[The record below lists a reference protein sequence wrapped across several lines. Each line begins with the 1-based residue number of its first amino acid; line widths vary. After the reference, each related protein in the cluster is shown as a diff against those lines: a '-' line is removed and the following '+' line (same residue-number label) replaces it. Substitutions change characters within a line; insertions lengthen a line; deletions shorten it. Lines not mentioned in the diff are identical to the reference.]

1 MLPGCKDNSSQ
12 KQILPSIELRIE
24 DYCRVAF
31 NYCLGLS
38 LPIGYSLWFDREA
51 LGPAG
56 KASHLNLD
64 EYLTALLASLFSTAK
79 AASGIL
85 AFYAAIP
92 GRLALSLCSSDP
104 AVILHIRESWATL
117 PGCLELRHDFIPQ
130 TAAPYLL
137 YKDRQVYRLHPLTQ
151 PERAAFY
158 VWDLGD
164 CLGNVLKEVD
174 KAFYFHVLNDKNTYY
189 EYAAVP
195 KNPRASITYQGG
207 VIPVEQALC
216 TVM

>member
-1 MLPGCKDNSSQ
+1 MLPIID
-12 KQILPSIELRIE
+12 LHLA

-38 LPIGYSLWFDREA
+38 MPIGYSLWFDREV
-51 LGPAG
+51 LGRAG
-56 KASHLNLD
+56 KAFHLNLD
-64 EYLTALLASLFSTAK
+64 EYLTALLASFLSREK
-79 AASGIL
+79 YASGIL

-92 GRLALSLCSSDP
+92 GRSALSLCSSDP
-104 AVILHIRESWATL
+104 AVILHIREKWAAL
-117 PGCLELRHDFIPQ
+117 PGSLELRHDFIPQ

-137 YKDRQVYRLHPLTQ
+137 YKDRRIYRLHPLTQ
-151 PERAAFY
+151 PERASFH

-195 KNPRASITYQGG
+195 KNPGTSITYQGG
-207 VIPVEQALC
+207 AISVEHVLC
-216 TVM
+216 NVM